1 MSSRIDYINT
11 YFLTTYIYL
20 NYLLFVRKN
29 KPDKKIIDKSV
40 TNLGF

>member
-1 MSSRIDYINT
+1 MYRLYKYI
-11 YFLTTYIYL
+11 FFKYIYL

-29 KPDKKIIDKSV
+29 KFGKKIIDKSV